1 MHLPARGHMKS
12 LLSVRVAAQLLGRWL
27 GGPTP
32 PEPPLCKGR
41 WLAAG
46 EKNNPSPAPREPPLH
61 KGAFLYY
68 AIPTCLRKCLC
79 TSLQRG
85 LLMLASPVQG
95 EVARRRRVGGVGKA
109 SLFIQKRKS
118 PKAFSQYT
126 YYNHVWCF
134 ILVFL
139 LLPSALSYLPL
150 FLWGK
155 GEVQWAS

>member
-1 MHLPARGHMKS
+1 MLYRRA
-12 LLSVRVAAQLLGRWL
+12 
-27 GGPTP
+27 
-32 PEPPLCKGR
+32 
-41 WLAAG
+41 
-46 EKNNPSPAPREPPLH
+46 PLH
-61 KGAFLYY
+61 KGLFYITQYRHAFGGGY
-68 AIPTCLRKCLC
+68 APPCKGPYEKPPQCESCCATPREVARRPY
-79 TSLQRG
+79 TTR
-85 LLMLASPVQG
+85 ASPVQG